1 MFPLATVYAIEPYP
15 PFYNHLEKLAIQ
27 NKRIRIKNIA
37 LSDENGT
44 QVLKINKSEGTNS
57 LLKSNVEGKEIYGD
71 LLTTTSQIAVK
82 TQTLDDFFQENSI
95 EQIDLLKLD
104 LQGSELSALS
114 GASEA
119 LSKGR

>member
-82 TQTLDDFFQENSI
+82 PKHLMIS
-95 EQIDLLKLD
+95 
-104 LQGSELSALS
+104 
-114 GASEA
+114 
-119 LSKGR
+119 SKKIQSNK